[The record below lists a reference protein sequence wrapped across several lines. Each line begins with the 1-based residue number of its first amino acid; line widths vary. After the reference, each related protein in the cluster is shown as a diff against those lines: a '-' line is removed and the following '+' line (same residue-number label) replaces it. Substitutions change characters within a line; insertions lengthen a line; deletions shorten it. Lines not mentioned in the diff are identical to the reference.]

1 MSFRRRSDKPDAPT
15 QKIVDELRA
24 LHFDVECIGRP
35 VDLLVHAPGWP
46 MNRWALLEVKRPAN
60 KKGSPRLDKRQ
71 KEQAEFCALHCV
83 PYVTNTEQALEA
95 LGFQRARVA

>member
-1 MSFRRRSDKPDAPT
+1 MSFKRRSDKPDAPT

-24 LHFDVECIGRP
+24 LHFDVEPIGRP

-46 MNRWALLEVKRPAN
+46 INTWRLLEVKRSAN
-60 KKGSPRLDKRQ
+60 KRNDPRLDKRQ
-71 KEQAEFCALHCV
+71 QAQAEFCALHCV

-95 LGFQRARVA
+95 LGFQRARVT